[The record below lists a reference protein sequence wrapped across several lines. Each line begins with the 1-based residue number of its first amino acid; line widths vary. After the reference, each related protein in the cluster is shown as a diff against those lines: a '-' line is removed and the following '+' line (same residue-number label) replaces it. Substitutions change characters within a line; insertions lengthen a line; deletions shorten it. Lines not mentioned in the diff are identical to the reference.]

1 MDKIIL
7 LGHTGYIGN
16 AIYKKLQNKKI
27 IGFSSKDIN
36 LTNYRECLKLKKHL
50 NEKTILIICSAI
62 KSDLGNSFET
72 YIKNVRM
79 AENLNKIIAKNS
91 LKKIILLSSNSVYG
105 VFKKHKKID
114 EKTPVYPDTF
124 YSLAKIVSEKLF
136 QLSVSEKKL
145 LILRP
150 TTIYGPNE
158 LIVPNTPSGF
168 LRKAIDNRGISL
180 WGDGS
185 EIRDFLFIEDIVEI
199 ISKIINKN
207 IYGILNLASGE
218 KKSYADSIKIISK
231 VLKKKINF
239 ESKKRTLDPVDKIYN
254 INLFYKYF
262 PQYKF
267 TSLEK
272 GLHKIIK
279 NLY

>member
-16 AIYKKLQNKKI
+16 AIYKNLKNKKI

-36 LTNYRECLKLKKHL
+36 LTNYKECLKLKKHL

-79 AENLNKIIAKNS
+79 VENLNRIIAKTT
-91 LKKIILLSSNSVYG
+91 LKRIILFSSNSVYG

-114 EKTPVYPDTF
+114 ENTPVYPDTF
-124 YSLAKIVSEKLF
+124 YSLAKIVSEKIL

-185 EIRDFLFIEDIVEI
+185 EIRDFLFIEDLVEI

-207 IYGILNLASGE
+207 IYGILNLASGK

-231 VLKKKINF
+231 VLKKNISFK
-239 ESKKRTLDPVDKIYN
+239 SKKRTLDSVDKIYN
-254 INLFYKYF
+254 IKLFYKYF
-262 PQYKF
+262 PKYKF

-279 NLY
+279 NFY